1 MGPSVVI
8 EGSLGQMEWV
18 ISVVGVP
25 AELTSGSQNEVAQ
38 AWEPPTP
45 TRGHP
50 SLIPTSSHF
59 SLHVR

>member
-1 MGPSVVI
+1 MGPSVVT

-45 TRGHP
+45 TG
-50 SLIPTSSHF
+50 
-59 SLHVR
+59 